1 MKKILMTISFLSA
14 FMAFGEYSAKF
25 INAMRKGADT
35 SVEIRISDDD
45 GSPVSNAT
53 VHVCYNV
60 GKGRSEVFGKTDGSG
75 VFLFERKTNGY
86 GEIYVTKDGFYNS
99 ESRFSFIDMGNE
111 HEVKKGKWQPC
122 PLVNYVLLRPIRNQ
136 IPLISKYDG
145 IDIPTTN
152 IWIAFDMEKGEWLPP
167 YGKGSSE
174 DFSIFFR
181 WNGKRP
187 NEDFDMEMQM
197 KFHGETPS
205 AYLERKRPDSTYGS
219 SYMANT
225 NLFDIYTFSWSSKV
239 VAGKWEKRYMNPN
252 YEMIVRTRCHTNNVT
267 GEISFNYGRIKQFSF
282 MGGWN
287 GKATSGLA
295 YDFNPTPNDTNLEP
309 KR

>member
-1 MKKILMTISFLSA
+1 MKKILMTISLLSA

-25 INAMRKGADT
+25 ITAMRKGADT
-35 SVEIRISDDD
+35 SVKICIYDDD
-45 GSPVSNAT
+45 KSPVSNAT

-60 GKGRSEVFGKTDGSG
+60 GKDRSEVFGKTDGSG

-99 ESRFSFIDMGNE
+99 ASRFSFIDMGNE
-111 HEVKKGKWQPC
+111 HEVKNGKWQPY
-122 PLVNYVLLRPIRNQ
+122 PIVNSVLLRPIRNQ

-145 IDIPTTN
+145 IDIPATN
-152 IWIAFDMEKGEWLPP
+152 TWIGFDMEKGDWLHP
-167 YGKGSSE
+167 YGKGLIE
-174 DFSIFFR
+174 DFSIYFR

-197 KFHGETPS
+197 KFLGEFPS

-225 NLFDIYTFSWSSKV
+225 NVFDACAFSWSSKV
-239 VAGKWEKRYMNPN
+239 VAGKWEKKYMDSN

-267 GEISFNYGRIKQFSF
+267 GEISFNYGRIKQFTF

-287 GKATSGLA
+287 GKATSG
-295 YDFNPTPNDTNLEP
+295 
-309 KR
+309 